1 MIANPWWWLHCSCSV
16 HWHKNSNARVECPK
30 NSFSHSRCATSQ
42 SHSCARPTP
51 LLKHFPSPI
60 RCAVFAKHAG
70 ACSIGICPT
79 SHQVC
84 PRFALFLAKT
94 PRLLIVLRVARCA
107 HALPVRSHALVAKP
121 AAHRAMQHRLHPK
134 PLARFL
140 DARVHPRVAYRV
152 GGALSHPAH
161 LERVSLASGVHGAR

>member
-1 MIANPWWWLHCSCSV
+1 MDVNPPLSPQSRCSG
-16 HWHKNSNARVECPK
+16 HWHKNSNARVECRQ
-30 NSFSHSRCATSQ
+30 NSFSHSQCATSQ

-60 RCAVFAKHAG
+60 RCAVFAKRVD

-79 SHQVC
+79 THRVC

-134 PLARFL
+134 PLARFP
-140 DARVHPRVAYRV
+140 DARVRPRVAYRV